1 MGRFRAM
8 RSPLVARSLA
18 SATASPALS
27 VAVTA
32 MATLART
39 AKAVDNFM
47 MMNEGPGKDEGR
59 IDTYFDISVA
69 YKSISSDSG
78 LCVFQ
83 SSQAVK
89 LLTYMRPPSM
99 SNLSLSCRTL
109 YVKVEAGVVTQNYG
123 VQIKASRA
131 RFRSITALEALFFA
145 IHSLELRS
153 D

>member
-47 MMNEGPGKDEGR
+47 KMNEGPGKDEGR

-78 LCVFQ
+78 LCVSELPGCQVTNLHEAPIYEQFIPELQDSLCKSGGWCRHPKLRGANQ
-83 SSQAVK
+83 SF
-89 LLTYMRPPSM
+89 T
-99 SNLSLSCRTL
+99 RT
-109 YVKVEAGVVTQNYG
+109 
-123 VQIKASRA
+123 
-131 RFRSITALEALFFA
+131 F
-145 IHSLELRS
+145 
-153 D
+153 

>member
-1 MGRFRAM
+1 MGIFRAI

-59 IDTYFDISVA
+59 IDAYFVISVA
-69 YKSISSDSG
+69 YKREVSVSSDSG
-78 LCVFQ
+78 LCIFHCSELPGCQ
-83 SSQAVK
+83 E
-89 LLTYMRPPSM
+89 MRPPQFEFRSLVSL
-99 SNLSLSCRTL
+99 SNLTHL
-109 YVKVEAGVVTQNYG
+109 
-123 VQIKASRA
+123 
-131 RFRSITALEALFFA
+131 
-145 IHSLELRS
+145 
-153 D
+153 